1 MNKEIERYITESII
15 ERKIKVKYL
24 NDNKVINQI
33 GNDVIKKYE
42 DFEESKQ
49 KEIKEEIKT
58 IIPKLKS
65 NPKFVE
71 NLSQLEYY
79 YDELESVKGTIS
91 YLYDQNHKI
100 LSEITSIDD
109 YITLEGINELLE
121 NSGVSTF
128 SKNTLQNWSQKGYLG
143 EGVSEKELMPN
154 SYTSHRTLYFKKDNV
169 LDFLIKNEYLKPK
182 YGILDTVNNK
192 TVLRYEIDK
201 NNKLIYYAM
210 DVNTDQEEYIRD

>member
-15 ERKIKVKYL
+15 ELKIEVKNL
-24 NDNKVINQI
+24 NNNEVINQI
-33 GNDVIKKYE
+33 GNEVIKKYE

-58 IIPKLKS
+58 IIPKLKDNS
-65 NPKFVE
+65 KYIE
-71 NLSQLEYY
+71 NLRKLQTH
-79 YDELESVKGTIS
+79 YDEIRMVNQMIEAR
-91 YLYDQNHKI
+91 YEQNHKI

-121 NSGVSTF
+121 NSGESVY

-143 EGVSEKELMPN
+143 EGISEKELMPN
-154 SYTSHRTLYFKKDNV
+154 SYTSHRTMYFKKDKV

-192 TVLRYEIDK
+192 TILRYKIDK

-210 DVNTDQEEYIRD
+210 NVNTDQEEYIR

>member
-15 ERKIKVKYL
+15 ELKIEVKTL
-24 NDNKVINQI
+24 ADNEVINQI
-33 GNDVIKKYE
+33 GNEVIKKYE
-42 DFEESKQ
+42 DFEENKQ
-49 KEIKEEIKT
+49 KEIKEEIKE
-58 IIPKLKS
+58 IIPKLRDNSKYI
-65 NPKFVE
+65 E
-71 NLSQLEYY
+71 NLRKLQTH
-79 YDELESVKGTIS
+79 YDEIRMVNQMIEAR
-91 YLYDQNHKI
+91 YEQNHKI

-121 NSGVSTF
+121 NSGESVY

-154 SYTSHRTLYFKKDNV
+154 SYTSHRTLYFEKDNV

-210 DVNTDQEEYIRD
+210 DVNTDQEEYIRN